1 MLIQVSKNV
10 SPTKLLV
17 SFSGLLQEDQAMG
30 VEQEKTVIYDHRIS
44 TVVPATVTGNAVLHE
59 LTTMDLIM
67 KLHYQRA
74 VYYFNQTEIIDA
86 ITIADLKN
94 PMFLWLNIYYPM
106 AGRIRRAESGRPLI
120 KCNDC
125 GLRIIEAKCTRT
137 LGEWLD
143 VESSSRWRLLV
154 PDKVLGPDLQFSPMA
169 YMQVELIGDGWLAP
183 NTRKMATNSFRIT
196 ETKLKKMQPEK
207 LKQVPTFVIISAL
220 IWKCLAKIRKS
231 RESKMATICRY
242 LTLAKCSK
250 ILNNTLKTSTVRLDS
265 SAANF
270 GLLEL
275 ATLICKQEADEW
287 QSVEELVDIEN
298 GKPDFVLYGANLT
311 FVDMEGI
318 NLYGLELKGQ
328 KPIQVDYSIDGVGDE
343 GAVLVLQGPQRANAT
358 SSNQERIVMVI
369 LPEDEIPQLCELL
382 SGEFGIT
389 QDLKI
394 NRKLSL

>member
-30 VEQEKTVIYDHRIS
+30 VEQEKTVIYDHRLS

-74 VYYFNQTEIIDA
+74 VYYFNQTEIIDG

-169 YMQVELIGDGWLAP
+169 YM
-183 NTRKMATNSFRIT
+183 
-196 ETKLKKMQPEK
+196 
-207 LKQVPTFVIISAL
+207 
-220 IWKCLAKIRKS
+220 
-231 RESKMATICRY
+231 
-242 LTLAKCSK
+242 
-250 ILNNTLKTSTVRLDS
+250 
-265 SAANF
+265 
-270 GLLEL
+270 
-275 ATLICKQEADEW
+275 QEADEW